1 MKFIAYVDGASSGNP
16 GNSGLG
22 VVLQDED
29 GNIIEKRSEYLGKG
43 TNNRAEYLALMK
55 AVELAV
61 QHGANELEVR
71 SDSQLVVRQMTGLY
85 KIKNK
90 EIQKIVM
97 RLWDVIREK
106 GIKFKIIHIPRS
118 LNKIAD
124 NLAKKGA
131 TLAAK

>member
-1 MKFIAYVDGASSGNP
+1 MPAVA
-16 GNSGLG
+16 L
-22 VVLQDED
+22 ED
-29 GNIIEKRSEYLGKG
+29 PP
-43 TNNRAEYLALMK
+43 
-55 AVELAV
+55 VELAV